1 MTRHALPPDM
11 KAKVIISGPGP
22 SREVPLDPAGV
33 VIGRDPACGVVLA
46 SAQISWRHARI
57 YRDPFGR
64 WIVEDLGSRNGVHV
78 AGEKIKS
85 RPVASGDRISI
96 YPFTLQVSEGLRREI
111 QADPGATMTT
121 TTLAED
127 EPTAGLV
134 QAKAGA
140 AERVSGD
147 RLRQLNAVMDHLA
160 GVATPGDLY
169 PELCRCV
176 AMTQEALV
184 CVLRLQRGGPSPA
197 PAPEMLAVHLAGRGE
212 KGPEPLTSFKGPGP
226 FSPQA
231 APSLRLSRRV
241 LEAVRS
247 GERAVSARTGGG
259 GEAMNL
265 TVVDAAEPRAVFC
278 APVNAAEDVTDALY
292 LDVPADQ
299 AATDMLDYLQAIA
312 RQAGFARK
320 SLLLTEA
327 RAERCALDQQLA
339 LAQKIQR
346 NLAPHLDRQ
355 YPGME
360 VAIGYEPAMWVGGD
374 YCDLWP
380 LEDGRL
386 AFAIGD
392 VCGKG
397 LAAAMVMANLQA
409 ALRTTL
415 SFCTDP
421 SHVMEHLNRHL
432 LQNLTEGMFV
442 TLFLGVFDA
451 AGGRLNYVNA
461 GHPPPFHI
469 RPQAAAAEFARPAN
483 PPLGMM
489 DEPFEAQAETI
500 APGSGLLVVTDG
512 ITDAMA
518 PDRDRF
524 GNERLCRVLDSAAGR
539 SAEELVRRV
548 NKAVTDFRQFL
559 PQHDDATILVLMR
572 QPQ

>member
-1 MTRHALPPDM
+1 MAITARESSSARL
-11 KAKVIISGPGP
+11 VVSGQGET
-22 SREVPLDPAGV
+22 REVPLDPAGV
-33 VIGRDPACGVVLA
+33 VIGRGPACGVVLK

-64 WIVEDLGSRNGVHV
+64 WIVEDLGSLNGVHV

-111 QADPGATMTT
+111 QADPGASMTT

-147 RLRQLNAVMDHLA
+147 RLRQLNAVMDRLA
-160 GVATPGDLY
+160 GVAMPADLY
-169 PELCRCV
+169 PEVCRCV
-176 AMTQEALV
+176 ATTPAAV
-184 CVLRLQRGGPSPA
+184 ACVVRLQRGGT
-197 PAPEMLAVHLAGRGE
+197 APEMLAVHLAGREE
-212 KGPEPLTSFKGPGP
+212 KGPV
-226 FSPQA
+226 A
-231 APSLRLSRRV
+231 NLRLSRRV

-247 GERAVSARTGGG
+247 EGRAVSAQTGGG

-265 TVVDAAEPRAVFC
+265 TVVDAARPRAVFC
-278 APVNAAEDVTDALY
+278 TPINAAEDMTDALY

-299 AATDMLDYLQAIA
+299 AAADMLDYLQAIA
-312 RQAGFARK
+312 RQAGYARK

-346 NLAPHLDRQ
+346 NLAPRLDRQ

-386 AFAIGD
+386 AFAVGD

-451 AGGRLNYVNA
+451 AGGGLNYVNA

-469 RPQAAAAEFARPAN
+469 RPQAAVAEFARPAN

-489 DEPFEAQAETI
+489 DESFEAQAETI

-524 GNERLCRVLDSAAGR
+524 GNERLCRVLESAAGR
-539 SAEELVRRV
+539 SAGELVRRV

-559 PQHDDATILVLMR
+559 PQHDDATILAIMR
-572 QPQ
+572 MPG

>member
-1 MTRHALPPDM
+1 M

-111 QADPGATMTT
+111 QPDPGVSMTT

-134 QAKAGA
+134 QAEAGG
-140 AERVSGD
+140 AERLSGN
-147 RLRQLNAVMDHLA
+147 RLRQLNAVMDRLA

-184 CVLRLQRGGPSPA
+184 CVLRLQGGGPSPA
-197 PAPEMLAVHLAGRGE
+197 PAPEMLAVYLAGREE
-212 KGPEPLTSFKGPGP
+212 KDPVEN
-226 FSPQA
+226 
-231 APSLRLSRRV
+231 LRLSRRV

-247 GERAVSARTGGG
+247 EKRAVSARTGGG

-355 YPGME
+355 YPGLE

-451 AGGRLNYVNA
+451 AGGGLTYVNA

-524 GNERLCRVLDSAAGR
+524 GNERLCRIVESAAGR

-572 QPQ
+572 RPR